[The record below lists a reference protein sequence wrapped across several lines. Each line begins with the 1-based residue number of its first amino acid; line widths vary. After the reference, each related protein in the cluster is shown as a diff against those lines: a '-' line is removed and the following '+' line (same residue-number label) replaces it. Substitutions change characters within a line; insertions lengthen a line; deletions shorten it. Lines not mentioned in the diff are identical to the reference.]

1 MVATAPSTFALIT
14 GGGTSGHVVPAI
26 AIIELLVEAG
36 HDLTSL
42 RYVGSD
48 RGAEVGLVPM
58 TGVQTTFLKVDGLQ
72 RGMSLTNMLR
82 NLKMLTLMMRASQ
95 LATQLLVQDRP
106 KVVVSV
112 GGYASIPV
120 CRAARRLKIPVV
132 TCSYDSQPG
141 LATKL
146 QSRSAAVVAVAYLP
160 SSLPCAQL
168 VGAPVRSILRNLD
181 RSASRDGARQRLG
194 FASSCRL
201 VVVMGG
207 SLGSAVIN
215 GATTT
220 LVSRIQAEEAGSG
233 EAGLV
238 SVLHIA
244 GARYMSDQKLDQ
256 MVLRA
261 DGTLLYQ
268 RISYSEQMQDV
279 YAAADLV
286 VARAGASTVAEIAT
300 VGVAS
305 ILIPWKDSA
314 ENHQLVNAKTLS
326 EPGGA
331 ILVEEKSMTDESFVR
346 QIMQIVTD
354 KDACDRLALAAWQLG
369 DVHRHCSIAA
379 AIEAAV

>member
-1 MVATAPSTFALIT
+1 
-14 GGGTSGHVVPAI
+14 
-26 AIIELLVEAG
+26 
-36 HDLTSL
+36 
-42 RYVGSD
+42 
-48 RGAEVGLVPM
+48 
-58 TGVQTTFLKVDGLQ
+58 
-72 RGMSLTNMLR
+72 
-82 NLKMLTLMMRASQ
+82 
-95 LATQLLVQDRP
+95 
-106 KVVVSV
+106 
-112 GGYASIPV
+112 
-120 CRAARRLKIPVV
+120 
-132 TCSYDSQPG
+132 
-141 LATKL
+141 
-146 QSRSAAVVAVAYLP
+146 
-160 SSLPCAQL
+160 AQL

-207 SLGSAVIN
+207 SLGSAVIY
-215 GATTT
+215 GATNR
-220 LVSRIQAEEAGSG
+220 LVSRIQAEEVGRGQSC
-233 EAGLV
+233 LV

-256 MVLRA
+256 IVLRA
-261 DGTLLYQ
+261 DGTVLYQ

-331 ILVEEKSMTDESFVR
+331 ILVEENSMTDDSLVR
-346 QIMQIVTD
+346 QIMQIVAD
-354 KDACDRLALAAWQLG
+354 EEACNRLAVTAWQLG
-369 DVHRHCSIAA
+369 DVHRRCSIAA